1 MSTKQ
6 KHEATYVGLD
16 IGSSKVVCVV
26 GLAQAESA
34 TPSIIGLGVAPL
46 SGVRRGVVNDVEE
59 TVSAITAALEE
70 AERMSGVAIERATI
84 NVDGV
89 QVQCMNSKGVVAVAR
104 ADHEIALEDL
114 ARAEEAASA
123 ITLNANRQL
132 LSVIPRSYSVDDQT
146 NVVDPVG
153 MNGIKL
159 EVDTHIL
166 TVSIPA
172 MKNLHN
178 SVFRSGIAINSQ
190 LPTPLAA
197 AKAILKLSEK
207 EAGVALVHIGAETTG
222 IAIYQ
227 DGMISY
233 TSILPIGSNNI
244 TKDLVYG
251 LRTTPEVAE
260 KIKLDHAIAGRPM
273 GKTNKKINLED
284 YGSAGNV
291 YQYDIDT
298 IVHSRLEEI
307 LTLAKEE
314 VIKVVKDPKVLGAG
328 IVFSGGG
335 ANITELG
342 RYATEVFKVPST
354 VAKVSHISGVAEH
367 ISDPTY
373 ASAIGL
379 MLEDMQQPKNTK
391 RIGHSNVLHTI
402 SAKAVSII
410 KGLLP

>member
-1 MSTKQ
+1 MSSNQ

-26 GLAQAESA
+26 GLAQADSA

-89 QVQCMNSKGVVAVAR
+89 QVQSLNSKGVVAVAR
-104 ADHEIALEDL
+104 ADHEIGREDL

-123 ITLNANRQL
+123 ITLDANRQL
-132 LSVIPRSYSVDDQT
+132 LAVIPRAYAVDDQH

-172 MKNLHN
+172 MKNLQN
-178 SVFRSGIAINSQ
+178 AVFRSGIAINSQ

-197 AKAILKLSEK
+197 SKAVLKHSDK
-207 EAGVALVHIGAETTG
+207 TAGVVLIHIGAETTG
-222 IAIYQ
+222 LCIFE
-227 DGMISY
+227 DGMVSY
-233 TSILPIGSNNI
+233 TAILPVGSNNI

-251 LRTTPEVAE
+251 LRTTVEVAE
-260 KIKLDHAIAGRPM
+260 KIKLDHSVAGKPL

-307 LTLAKEE
+307 LTLARDE
-314 VIKVVKDPKVLGAG
+314 IAKVVTEPKRLGAG
-328 IVFSGGG
+328 VVITGGG
-335 ANITELG
+335 ANIPDLG
-342 RYATEVFKVPST
+342 RYGAEVFKLPTSV
-354 VAKVSHISGVAEH
+354 VKISHISGVAEH

-373 ASAIGL
+373 AAAIGL
-379 MLEDMQQPKNTK
+379 MLEDMEQPKNAK
-391 RIGHSNVLHTI
+391 RGGGNIAHGVF
-402 SAKAVSII
+402 AKLIAII

>member
-1 MSTKQ
+1 MSSNQ

-34 TPSIIGLGVAPL
+34 TPSIIGLGVSPL

-59 TVSAITAALEE
+59 TVSAITSALEE

-89 QVQCMNSKGVVAVAR
+89 QIQSLNSKGVVAVAR
-104 ADHEIALEDL
+104 ADHEIGAEDL

-123 ITLNANRQL
+123 ITMDANRQL
-132 LSVIPRSYSVDDQT
+132 LTVIPRSYSVDDQH

-159 EVDTHIL
+159 EIDTHIL
-166 TVSIPA
+166 TVSVPA
-172 MKNLHN
+172 MKNLQN
-178 SVFRSGIAINSQ
+178 AVFRSGIAINSQ

-197 AKAILKLSEK
+197 AKALLKLSEK
-207 EAGVALVHIGAETTG
+207 DAGVAVVHIGAETTG
-222 IAIYQ
+222 ICIFE
-227 DGMISY
+227 DGKINY
-233 TSILPIGSNNI
+233 TAVLPVGSNNI

-260 KIKLDHAIAGRPM
+260 KIKLDHAVAGKPM

-307 LTLAKEE
+307 LTLARDE
-314 VIKVVKDPKVLGAG
+314 ILKVVPEPKNLGAG
-328 IVFSGGG
+328 VVLTGGG
-335 ANITELG
+335 ANVADLA
-342 RYATEVFKVPST
+342 RYGSEVFKLPT
-354 VAKVSHISGVAEH
+354 QVAKVSHISGVAEH

-373 ASAIGL
+373 AAAIGL
-379 MLEDMQQPKNTK
+379 MLQDMEQPKSSK
-391 RIGHSNVLHTI
+391 RVGNNIVKNSL
-402 SAKAVSII
+402 AKLIAII